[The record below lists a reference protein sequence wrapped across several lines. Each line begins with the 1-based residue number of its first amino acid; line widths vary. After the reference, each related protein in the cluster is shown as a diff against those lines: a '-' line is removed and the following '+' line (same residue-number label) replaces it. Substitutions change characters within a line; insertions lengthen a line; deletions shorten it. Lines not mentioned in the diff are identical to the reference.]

1 MRSSR
6 LAFATTLVA
15 AVAACGGGLRIKTER
30 KTLDFTNSDNPPPVS
45 PVPQPL
51 LFTDQ
56 APTAA
61 PELPEALAASEFVR
75 YADVQLGAE
84 KFHFIL
90 CKSTDDA
97 EHPDRLA
104 VDRNADGKVT
114 DDEVQTVSF
123 PRIVTDMR
131 GHFPDYSPSEHT
143 VDLLRNGRNYE
154 VKLTLYRQA
163 ARPDTWRGSWINL
176 WYLDGTFS
184 QGEKEYRVCII
195 DLDRDGDF
203 TAENDLWLV
212 RDTGVVER
220 AASPFELSGW
230 DEGHFFNGKRFVL
243 RAVKGTE
250 LTLDVAPADGL
261 DAEDEAKARARIQ
274 RFWAARFDKERK
286 DFVKERKID
295 VTRPRSTEPIRW
307 RWVTFAQAK
316 KLAAEN
322 NKHVFTEVMAYGS
335 DWSYRMDYYTYVD
348 AEVAS
353 LLNDSFIPVKI
364 IDRSL
369 PTGRPLREQDLA
381 EEYGALRKA
390 LGSAIVETGGGGSAG
405 PSLAY
410 SLAPRRAAYG
420 LPAMGIWSPNGDLVH
435 IVAGWRKPSDFVK
448 ELKAGLKATEPV
460 R

>member
-1 MRSSR
+1 MRPFR
-6 LAFATTLVA
+6 LAFVTILVA
-15 AVAACGGGLRIKTER
+15 AVAACTGGLRVKTEW
-30 KTLDFTNSDNPPPVS
+30 KTLDLTNADNPPPVS
-45 PVPQPL
+45 PAPQAL
-51 LFTDQ
+51 QFSDQ

-75 YADVQLGAE
+75 YAHVQLGGE
-84 KFHFIL
+84 RFHFIL

-97 EHPDRLA
+97 VYPDRLA

-123 PRIVTDMR
+123 PQVVEDRI
-131 GHFPDYSPSEHT
+131 GHFPLYSPSQHT
-143 VDLLRNGRNYE
+143 VDLLRNGRDYE
-154 VKLTLYRQA
+154 VKLTLYREA
-163 ARPDTWRGSWINL
+163 VRPDTWRGSWISL

-184 QGEKEYRVCII
+184 LAEREYRVCMI
-195 DLDRDGDF
+195 DSDRDGNF
-203 TAENDLWLV
+203 TAEDDLWLV
-212 RDTGVVER
+212 RETGVVER

-230 DEGHFFNGKRFVL
+230 GEGHFFDGKRFVL

-250 LTLDVAPADGL
+250 LTLDVAPADSP
-261 DAEDEAKARARIQ
+261 DADDEAKARARIQ
-274 RFWAARFDKERK
+274 RFWAAQFDEERK
-286 DFVKERKID
+286 DFVNERKID
-295 VTRPRSTEPIRW
+295 VARPRGTEPIRW

-316 KLAAEN
+316 KLAAKK
-322 NKHVFTEVMAYGS
+322 NKHLFVEVMAFGS

-348 AEVAS
+348 TEVAS
-353 LLNDSFIPVKI
+353 LLNDRFIPVKI

-369 PTGRPLREQDLA
+369 PTGRPLQEQDLA
-381 EEYGALRKA
+381 EDYGALREA
-390 LGSAIVETGGGGSAG
+390 LGSAIVEVGGGATRG

-420 LPAMGIWSPNGDLVH
+420 LPAMGIWSPNGNLVH

-448 ELKAGLKATEPV
+448 ELKAGLEATEPV